1 MNSYTLLHDN
11 LLKPGSLLV
20 LAFLFCTGLMGQKTY
35 TADDVKTILLT
46 EKSDRIQAADFN
58 ELEITAQYTDEKTG
72 LTHVYVQQYYQGIPV
87 VDAQGGL
94 HFDGTGKLA
103 YHADHF
109 VANLALKTRQQQA
122 RLSAAEAVEAAFG
135 NLGIAADKLTL
146 KTEKNAN
153 SYLFEQTAYTAMD
166 IPARLVYL
174 INRSGDLTLAWEVG
188 IYTLDENN
196 YWQMYLNALSGR
208 ELSRQDMVIHCQFN
222 KTESHDH
229 THGEACELTQP
240 NQLEEML
247 KTSTQN
253 TTTNALAG
261 ANFYRVYDAPIEA
274 PSFGERTLVAT
285 SGDPV
290 ASPLGWH
297 NDGLLQHFI
306 TKGNNVYAYQDPGP
320 LSTGIPAIGGL
331 PGQQPLVFD
340 FDADLSLPPITFRD
354 AAITNLFYW
363 NNLIHDIFYPYG
375 FTEAAGNF
383 QSTNF
388 GRGGAGNDAVLAEA
402 QDGSG
407 VDNANFLTL
416 ADGLPGRMQMFLWTG
431 VPLIDGDF
439 DNGVILHEYGHGIS
453 TRLTGGPAATCLGGD
468 EQSGEGWSDFFG
480 YMITMDPNTV
490 PAVFA
495 QGRGIG
501 SYVFGEDTNGDG
513 IRPARYSTDFAINDY
528 TYGDLNNSEIS
539 APHGVGFIWA
549 TMLWEMTA
557 KLVDAYGYD
566 TDVVNGNGGNNL
578 AIQLVV
584 TGLKLQPCS
593 PTFVEQRDAI
603 LAADQLLYGG
613 ANKCLIWEAFA
624 KRGLGFSAQSGTNG
638 RGDEIEAFD
647 MPATYCLPSV
657 EMTTNVNSLASNGG
671 AMQVQIN
678 IINNA
683 EIAIGGIEVT
693 EAMPAGTSVVNASDS
708 FTSAGNQLTFSG
720 ISVPANSTHTIT
732 VTLSV
737 NTPSE
742 AVMLLRDD
750 LEANPFAWTASPG
763 LNQFVWTTEDAFSG
777 DYSFKTTNPDNL
789 SNLTLTWNEPLNV
802 TAGTHLRFAHRFNTE
817 ANFDGGV
824 VEVSTDD
831 GLTWTDLGPLF
842 VENGYNSFV
851 ALADNPLIN
860 GFCFGGNSGKF
871 IHSMANLSPFAGQTL
886 RLRYRFAS
894 DVLTAAEGWFIDD
907 VELVNDPYTVT
918 NIASFS
924 MANGVVTGQATD
936 EVLILDANNSALRGT
951 TTTPQAAPAARNN
964 TLVEANNDF
973 QLAPNPSAT
982 KVQVFRNDWTE
993 EAVSLRV
1000 MDARG
1005 QVVHTAQVKNQQA
1018 SLDVSTWPAGIY
1030 LVQMLEGDQLMS
1042 KKLIVE

>member
-1 MNSYTLLHDN
+1 MNSYTLPHN
-11 LLKPGSLLV
+11 RIFKPCGLL
-20 LAFLFCTGLMGQKTY
+20 LAAILFCTGLMAQKTY
-35 TADDVKTILLT
+35 TTDDVRTILLQ
-46 EKSDRIQAADFN
+46 EKSDRIQDADFN
-58 ELEITAQYTDEKTG
+58 ELEITAQYTDEKSG
-72 LTHVYVQQYYQGIPV
+72 LTHVYVQQQYQGIPI

-109 VANLALKTRQQQA
+109 TANLAQKTRNQQA
-122 RLSAAEAVEAAFG
+122 SLSAAEAVEAALG
-135 NLGIAADKLTL
+135 NLGVAADKLTQ
-146 KTEKNAN
+146 KTTKNAN
-153 SYLFEQTAYTAMD
+153 SYIFEQTAYTAMD
-166 IPARLVYL
+166 IPARLVYI
-174 INRSGDLTLAWEVG
+174 INRNGDLTLAWEVG

-196 YWQMYLNALSGR
+196 YWQMYLDARSGR
-208 ELSRQDMVIHCQFN
+208 ELNRQDLVIHCQFS
-222 KTESHDH
+222 KTGSHDH

-240 NQLEEML
+240 NKLEQML
-247 KTSTQN
+247 KSTQQN
-253 TTTNALAG
+253 TATTAFSG

-274 PSFGERTLVAT
+274 PTFGERTLVGA
-285 SGDPV
+285 SGDPT

-297 NDGLLQHFI
+297 NDGLLQYNI

-320 LSTGIPAIGGL
+320 LSTGIPAVGGL

-340 FDADLSLPPITFRD
+340 FDADLSLPPLTFRD

-383 QSTNF
+383 QWSNF

-480 YMITMDPNTV
+480 YMITMNPNSV

-495 QGRGIG
+495 EGRGIG
-501 SYVFGEDTNGDG
+501 SYVFGEAPDGDG
-513 IRPARYSTDFAINDY
+513 IRPARYSTDFSINDY

-566 TDVVNGNGGNNL
+566 TDIVNGNGGNNI
-578 AIQLVV
+578 AIQLVM

-638 RGDEIEAFD
+638 RGDETEAFD

-657 EMTTNVNSLASNGG
+657 EMTTEVVSLASNGG
-671 AMQVQIN
+671 TMDVQIN

-683 EIAIGGIEVT
+683 ETAIGGIEVT
-693 EAMPAGTSVVNASDS
+693 EEMPAGTTVVNASDS
-708 FTSAGNQLTFSG
+708 FVSAGNELVFSG
-720 ISVPANSTHTIT
+720 ISVPANSTYTIT

-737 NTPSE
+737 NTPSQAE
-742 AVMLLRDD
+742 MLLRDD
-750 LEANPFAWTASPG
+750 LEDNPFGWTVSPG

-777 DYSFKTTNPDNL
+777 NYSFKTTNPDNF
-789 SNLTLTWNEPLNV
+789 SNLTLTWNEPLSV
-802 TAGTHLRFAHRFNTE
+802 TSVTHLRFAHRFNTE
-817 ANFDGGV
+817 ENFDGGM
-824 VEVSTDD
+824 VEVSNDD
-831 GLTWTDLGPLF
+831 GITWTDLGPLF
-842 VENGYNSFV
+842 VENGYNNFV
-851 ALADNPLIN
+851 AVADNPLIN
-860 GFCFGGNSGKF
+860 GFCFGGNSGAF
-871 IHSMANLSPFAGQTL
+871 IHSMADLSPFAGQTL

-918 NIASFS
+918 NTASFS
-924 MANGVVTGQATD
+924 MANGAVTGQATD
-936 EVLILDANNSALRGT
+936 EILILDVNNTELKGQS
-951 TTTPQAAPAARNN
+951 TTPQAVPSARNN
-964 TLVEANNDF
+964 TLATVSSDF
-973 QLAPNPSAT
+973 ELAPNPSST
-982 KVQVFRNDWTE
+982 QVQIFRNNWTE
-993 EAVSLRV
+993 GAALRV

-1005 QVVHTAQVKNQQA
+1005 QVMYTSEMNNKQQ
-1018 SLDVSTWPAGIY
+1018 SLDVSNWPAGIY
-1030 LVQMLEGDQLMS
+1030 LVQIQEGDNLVS